1 MSIEVQ
7 KLDNCENEMSV
18 RMETAEASEYFE
30 KMYRSEAKKLTIGGF
45 RKGKAPLS
53 MVKKV
58 YGERLKVQNLDKI
71 VIEKFW
77 KEIDKQK
84 FEVISTPV
92 LTHLDIDDN
101 NNIDFKMKF
110 ETFPEVHL
118 KDLKAISAE
127 KIEYEISEDFID
139 DEIKQVLF
147 SKKSTEPIEVIND
160 HETIAEI
167 EITRLDKSGLVII
180 GEKTEKTKLYLNSP
194 DANKNLVDSLL
205 SKKSG
210 DEYVFT
216 HLPQHDHHEGHAHK
230 HEEEKFSIKI
240 GPIEKVILPEL
251 NDEFVN
257 EISKGDSKRVEE
269 FRQKV
274 KDNLK
279 NRYANISMRLF
290 NSNLMGELVRQ
301 NDFNPP
307 NAFIEKTLDS
317 YIEEEKQKYPNKKL
331 PAEIDLEQLRESKTP
346 DAVWGVKW
354 MILRD
359 KLLEDNNLSI
369 TDEEIDKIAETES
382 AKTGITKNKMKEY
395 LNNSSYFL
403 SNFKNEKAMKL
414 LEENAQIR
422 IVKKIV

>member
-30 KMYRSEAKKLTIGGF
+30 KMYQREAKKLTIGGF

-53 MVKKV
+53 MIKKV
-58 YGERLKVQNLDKI
+58 YGESLKVQNLDKI

-101 NNIDFKMKF
+101 DNIDFKMKF

-118 KDLKAISAE
+118 KDLKAINAE

-167 EITRLDKSGLVII
+167 EITRLDKSGLSII

-194 DANKNLVDSLL
+194 EANKNLVETLL
-205 SKKSG
+205 SKKNG

-216 HLPQHDHHEGHAHK
+216 HLPKHDHHEDHDHM
-230 HEEEKFSIKI
+230 HEVEKFSIKV
-240 GPIEKVILPEL
+240 GSIEKVILPEL
-251 NDEFVN
+251 NDEFVSD
-257 EISKGDSKRVEE
+257 ISKGDSKTVEE

-290 NSNLMGELVRQ
+290 HSNLMSELVRQ

-307 NAFIEKTLDS
+307 NAFVEKTLDS
-317 YIEEEKQKYPNKKL
+317 FLEEEKQKYPNKKL
-331 PAEIDLEQLRESKTP
+331 PAEINIEQLRETKKP

-359 KLLEDNNLSI
+359 KLLEENNLSI
-369 TDEEIDKIAETES
+369 TDEEIDKIAEIES

-395 LNNSSYFL
+395 LNNSSHFL
-403 SNFKNEKAMKL
+403 SNLKNEKAMKL

-422 IVKKIV
+422 IVKKTV

>member
-7 KLDNCENEMSV
+7 KLDNCANEMSV
-18 RMETAEASEYFE
+18 RMEAKEASEYFE
-30 KMYRSEAKKLTIGGF
+30 KMYQREAKKLTIGGF

-58 YGERLKVQNLDKI
+58 YGESLKVQNLDKI

-101 NNIDFKMKF
+101 DNIDFKMKF

-118 KDLKAISAE
+118 KDLKAIRAE
-127 KIEYEISEDFID
+127 KIEYEISEEFID

-160 HETIAEI
+160 NATIAEI
-167 EITRLDKSGLVII
+167 EITRLDKSGLTII

-194 DANKNLVDSLL
+194 DANKNLVDSLI
-205 SKKSG
+205 SKKTG
-210 DEYVFT
+210 DEFVFM
-216 HLPQHDHHEGHAHK
+216 HMPQHNHHEGHEHK
-230 HEEEKFSIKI
+230 HEEEKFSIKV
-240 GPIEKVILPEL
+240 GTIEKVILPEL

-279 NRYANISMRLF
+279 HRYTNISKRVF
-290 NSNLMGELVRQ
+290 HSNLMGELVRQ

-331 PAEIDLEQLRESKTP
+331 PAEINIEQLRESKTP

-359 KLLEDNNLSI
+359 KLLEENNLSI
-369 TDEEIDKIAETES
+369 TDEEIDKITETES